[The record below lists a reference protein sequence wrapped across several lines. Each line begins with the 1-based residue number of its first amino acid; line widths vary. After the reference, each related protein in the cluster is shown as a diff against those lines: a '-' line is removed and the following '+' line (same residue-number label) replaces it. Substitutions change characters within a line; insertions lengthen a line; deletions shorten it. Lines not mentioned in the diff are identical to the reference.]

1 MTEREWLWYN
11 CENNFIH
18 RLGAFV
24 IRPALILTFAIFCA
38 ISPLSSVALEREQ
51 PAPIVRILPQ
61 YPASGLGRDGEVELE
76 FSINEEG
83 RAVDIQ
89 VVAADPEGVFDQAA
103 VDALSQWLYRPIEL
117 AGQPI
122 VVTGVRERFRFLA
135 PAS

>member
-1 MTEREWLWYN
+1 M
-11 CENNFIH
+11 
-18 RLGAFV
+18 
-24 IRPALILTFAIFCA
+24 IRSALILTFAIFCV

-61 YPASGLGRDGEVELE
+61 YPASGLGREGDVELE

-83 RAVDIQ
+83 RAVEIE
-89 VVAADPEGVFDQAA
+89 VIAADPEGVFDQAA

-122 VVTGVRERFRFLA
+122 AVTGVRERFRFIP